1 MAETVEKVTKF
12 EDQEIKS
19 VFKSGSPEYKYQKI
33 KVKIDEAK
41 ALREQQERIRREQQ
55 EQSLASRTQ

>member
-19 VFKSGSPEYKYQKI
+19 VFKSGSPEYKFQKI
-33 KVKIDEAK
+33 KVKLEATK
-41 ALREQQERIRREQQ
+41 ASKE
-55 EQSLASRTQ
+55 